1 MANFGLGQIDSWQLA
16 EEIFQYERK
25 PQAMKTKAILIVIL
39 LMSTTFF
46 SQTGW
51 ASEIK
56 GSSTKQPAEAGR
68 VIRQL
73 VSVIATIEA
82 INIDTRVVTL
92 RAGKQV
98 VTIVADEQIK
108 RLNEF
113 EVGDKVKAKYY
124 VSLAGELREPTAD
137 EKETP
142 LTIIG
147 GTAKATSDAPPAGGK
162 LRQIKAVMNIVNID
176 YKAERVT
183 LQGPLGGHLI
193 VQVIDPNRLEK
204 VSLGDTVIITYTE
217 ALGLSLEKAE

>member
-1 MANFGLGQIDSWQLA
+1 MNSRQLA
-16 EEIFQYERK
+16 EEISQFERK
-25 PQAMKTKAILIVIL
+25 PLAMKTITILIVVL
-39 LMSTTFF
+39 LMSATIFL
-46 SQTGW
+46 QPGW
-51 ASEIK
+51 ASEAK

-82 INIDTRVVTL
+82 INTDTRVVTL
-92 RAGKQV
+92 RAGEQV
-98 VTIVADEQIK
+98 FTIVADEQIK

-124 VSLAGELREPTAD
+124 VSLAGELREPTAE

-147 GTAKATSDAPPAGGK
+147 GAAKAKSDAPPAGRE

-183 LQGPLGGHLI
+183 LQGPLGGYLI
-193 VQVIDPNRLEK
+193 VQVIDPSRLEK
-204 VSLGDTVIITYTE
+204 VSLGDTVIVTYTE